1 MAKQEYIAGAERD
14 AYMKEFMSIVLT
26 TVDGVIKLADRHN
39 IDRDNAIEH
48 FATIFKTMQEV
59 STFQSFG
66 KEAEGD

>member
-26 TVDGVIKLADRHN
+26 TVDGVIKLADRHI

-59 STFQSFG
+59 STFRSFG